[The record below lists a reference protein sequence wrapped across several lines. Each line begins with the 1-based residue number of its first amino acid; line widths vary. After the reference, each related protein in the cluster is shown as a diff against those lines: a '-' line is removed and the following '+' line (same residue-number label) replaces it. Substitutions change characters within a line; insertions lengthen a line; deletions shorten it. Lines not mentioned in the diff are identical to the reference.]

1 MIVSATLIL
10 GGAEYTSTMDDFMW
24 QFRTGI
30 ACVLFSIIVAGCM
43 ELLIRYEHYRLRR
56 KFNEAIRKSEEMR
69 KVFESIEK
77 AQRSGNSNR
86 ATK

>member
-1 MIVSATLIL
+1 MIVSATLVI
-10 GGAEYTSTMDDFMW
+10 GGAEFASTMDDFMW

-30 ACVLFSIIVAGCM
+30 ACVLVSIIIAGCM

-56 KFNEAIRKSEEMR
+56 KFNETIRKSEEMR
-69 KVFESIEK
+69 KVFKNIEK

-86 ATK
+86 AIK